1 MGNSTARAAISP
13 ALREDRNSH
22 TRNSGIV
29 LRTAGKK
36 YSVEDSGAM
45 TRNFSSSRRKS
56 SAVKTPS
63 R

>member
-1 MGNSTARAAISP
+1 MGNSTARAAIFP
-13 ALREDRNSH
+13 ALGEDRNSH
-22 TRNSGIV
+22 TRDSGVV

-45 TRNFSSSRRKS
+45 TRSFSRSRRKS
-56 SAVKTPS
+56 LAVKTPS

>member
-1 MGNSTARAAISP
+1 MGNSTTRAAISP
-13 ALREDRNSH
+13 ALREERNSL
-22 TRNSGIV
+22 TRDSGIV

-45 TRNFSSSRRKS
+45 TRSFSSSCRKS
-56 SAVKTPS
+56 LAVKTPS